1 MTMKRLCLAAAAL
14 LFAAGCKLPSS
25 SATAARRSSPYRA
38 GGIVKP
44 VVAVSDFEN
53 LASPPAQWNL
63 GRGMADLL
71 ITELLDTEK
80 VTVLERKDLG
90 DVVGEIVL
98 QGKEIFRKEGRVE
111 RGRLKNA
118 KYLVRGTVTDFSE
131 MGHASGKVG
140 FPWFSIFGRKGRAR
154 VAINIKVSD
163 VETGE
168 IVAAVKVEE
177 IVSAGGVGAEG
188 RYKDVQFGGDA
199 FFRTPLGRATE
210 RAIRDATKRVLRELP
225 IARWTPRVAEAGP
238 AGIIING
245 GEDVR
250 LRVGD
255 EFLVREAG
263 RDVTDPETGNVIERI
278 PGRAIGRVRITSVQ
292 PLSSHAELLEGKAQR
307 GHFLVPVK

>member
-1 MTMKRLCLAAAAL
+1 MIMKRVLTVAL
-14 LFAAGCKLPSS
+14 TLLLAAGCKLPSS
-25 SATAARRSSPYRA
+25 SSSARRFSPYRA

-118 KYLVRGTVTDFSE
+118 KYLLRGVVTDFSE
-131 MGHASGKVG
+131 MSRKSGKLGIPG
-140 FPWFSIFGRKGRAR
+140 FSLFGGKNRAR

-168 IVAAVKVEE
+168 IVASVKVEE

-188 RYKDVQFGGDA
+188 RYKNVQFGGDA
-199 FFRTPLGRATE
+199 FFRTPLGKATE

-225 IARWTPRVAEAGP
+225 VSRWTPRVAEAGP
-238 AGIIING
+238 DGVIING

-250 LRVGD
+250 LREGSI
-255 EFLVREAG
+255 FLVREAG
-263 RDVTDPETGNVIERI
+263 RDMTDPETGNVIERV
-278 PGRAIGRVRITSVQ
+278 PGKVVGRVRVVSVQ
-292 PLSSHAELLEGKAQR
+292 PLAAHAELLEGKAQR
-307 GHFLVPVK
+307 GQFLVPVE